1 MKGGDKVKNGAEK
14 TEELFKKY
22 GDEILRT
29 CMLILRNR
37 SLAEDAAMTVYENA
51 FTSFHTFKG
60 KACFRGEASEKTW
73 LIRIAVNVCRNIL
86 KSSAYKTSMS
96 GEIPDTASD
105 RDEYGQAETKAAVSQ
120 AIMSLPEIYREAA
133 VLHLYNGFTLK
144 EAARLAGVS
153 QSAMTF
159 RVSKAKEL
167 LRKALE
173 ECYYDRP

>member
-1 MKGGDKVKNGAEK
+1 MKNGAEK

-37 SLAEDAAMTVYENA
+37 ALAEDAAMTVYEKA
-51 FTSFHTFKG
+51 FSAFHSFHG
-60 KACFRGEASEKTW
+60 GASEKTW

-86 KSSAYKTSMS
+86 KSSAYKTSAS
-96 GEIPDTASD
+96 GEIPDTVSE
-105 RDEYGQAETKAAVSQ
+105 RDEYSAAETKAAVSQ
-120 AIMSLPEIYREAA
+120 ALMSLPEIYREAA

-144 EAARLAGVS
+144 EAAKLAGVS

-167 LRKALE
+167 LRRALE

>member
-1 MKGGDKVKNGAEK
+1 MKKGAEK

-51 FTSFHTFKG
+51 FTSFHAFKG
-60 KACFRGEASEKTW
+60 ESAEKTW

-105 RDEYGQAETKAAVSQ
+105 RDEYGQAETKSAVSQ

>member
-37 SLAEDAAMTVYENA
+37 ALAEDAAMTVYEQV
-51 FTSFHTFKG
+51 FVSFKG
-60 KACFRGEASEKTW
+60 FRGEAAEKTW
-73 LIRIAVNVCRNIL
+73 HIRIAVNVCRNIL
-86 KSSAYKTSMS
+86 KSSAYRT
-96 GEIPDTASD
+96 GTELPEEVSD
-105 RDEYGQAETKAAVSQ
+105 NGDEYTKAETKAAVSQ
-120 AIMSLPEIYREAA
+120 AIMSLSETYREAA

>member
-51 FTSFHTFKG
+51 FTSFHAFKG
-60 KACFRGEASEKTW
+60 ESSEKTW

-86 KSSAYKTSMS
+86 KSSSYKTSMS
-96 GEIPDTASD
+96 GEIPDTAAD

-133 VLHLYNGFTLK
+133 VLHLYNGFSLK

-167 LRKALE
+167 LRNALE
-173 ECYYDRP
+173 ECYYDRL

>member
-1 MKGGDKVKNGAEK
+1 MKNGAEK

-37 SLAEDAAMTVYENA
+37 SLAEDAAMAVYEKA
-51 FTSFHTFKG
+51 FLAFKG
-60 KACFRGEASEKTW
+60 FRSEASEKTW
-73 LIRIAVNVCRNIL
+73 LVRIAVNECRNIL
-86 KSSAYKTSMS
+86 RSSAYKTSMA
-96 GEIPDTASD
+96 GEIPDTAED
-105 RDEYGQAETKAAVSQ
+105 RDEFSEAETKAAVSM

-159 RVSKAKEL
+159 RVGKAKEL

>member
-1 MKGGDKVKNGAEK
+1 MKNGAEK

-51 FTSFHTFKG
+51 FTSFHAFK
-60 KACFRGEASEKTW
+60 GEASEKTW

-96 GEIPDTASD
+96 GEIPDTAAD

>member
-1 MKGGDKVKNGAEK
+1 MKNGAEK

-37 SLAEDAAMTVYENA
+37 SLAEDAAMTVYEKA
-51 FTSFHTFKG
+51 FVAFKG
-60 KACFRGEASEKTW
+60 FHGEASEKTW
-73 LIRIAVNVCRNIL
+73 LVRIAVNECRNIL
-86 KSSAYKTSMS
+86 KSSAYKTSMA
-96 GEIPDTASD
+96 GEIPDTAED
-105 RDEYGQAETKAAVSQ
+105 RDEFSEAETKAAVSM

-173 ECYYDRP
+173 ECYYD

>member
-1 MKGGDKVKNGAEK
+1 MKNGAEK

-37 SLAEDAAMTVYENA
+37 ALAEDAAMTVYEKA
-51 FTSFHTFKG
+51 FSAFHG
-60 KACFRGEASEKTW
+60 FRGEAAEKTW

-86 KSSAYKTSMS
+86 KSSAYRTSAA
-96 GEIPDTASD
+96 GEIPDTVSE
-105 RDEYGQAETKAAVSQ
+105 RDEYSAAETKAAVSQ
-120 AIMSLPEIYREAA
+120 ALMSLPEIYREAA

>member
-1 MKGGDKVKNGAEK
+1 
-14 TEELFKKY
+14 
-22 GDEILRT
+22 
-29 CMLILRNR
+29 
-37 SLAEDAAMTVYENA
+37 MTVYENA
-51 FTSFHTFKG
+51 FTSFHAFKG

-96 GEIPDTASD
+96 GEIPDTAED

-120 AIMSLPEIYREAA
+120 AIMFLPEIYREAA

>member
-1 MKGGDKVKNGAEK
+1 MKNGAEK

-37 SLAEDAAMTVYENA
+37 ALAEDAAMTVYEKA
-51 FTSFHTFKG
+51 FSAFHGFHG

-73 LIRIAVNVCRNIL
+73 LICIAVNVCRNIL
-86 KSSAYKTSMS
+86 KSSAYKTSAA
-96 GEIPDTASD
+96 GEIPDTASE
-105 RDEYGQAETKAAVSQ
+105 RDEYSAAETKAAVSQ
-120 AIMSLPEIYREAA
+120 ALMSLPQIYREAA

-144 EAARLAGVS
+144 EAAKLAGVS

-159 RVSKAKEL
+159 RVGKAKEL

-173 ECYYDRP
+173 ECYYDRF

>member
-1 MKGGDKVKNGAEK
+1 MKNGAEK

-37 SLAEDAAMTVYENA
+37 SLAEDAAMAVYEKA
-51 FTSFHTFKG
+51 FLAFKG
-60 KACFRGEASEKTW
+60 FRGEAAEKTW
-73 LIRIAVNVCRNIL
+73 LIRIAVNECRNIL
-86 KSSAYKTSMS
+86 KSSAYKTSAE
-96 GEIPDTASD
+96 GEIPDTAED
-105 RDEYGQAETKAAVSQ
+105 RDEFTEAETKAAVSQ

>member
-37 SLAEDAAMTVYENA
+37 ALAEDAAMTVYEQV
-51 FTSFHTFKG
+51 FVSFKG
-60 KACFRGEASEKTW
+60 FRGEAAEKTW

-86 KSSAYKTSMS
+86 KSSAYRT
-96 GEIPDTASD
+96 GTELPEEVSD
-105 RDEYGQAETKAAVSQ
+105 NGDEYTKAETKAAVSQ
-120 AIMSLPEIYREAA
+120 AIMSLSETYREAA

>member
-1 MKGGDKVKNGAEK
+1 MKNGAEK

-37 SLAEDAAMTVYENA
+37 ALAEDAAMTVYEKA
-51 FTSFHTFKG
+51 FSAFHGFRE
-60 KACFRGEASEKTW
+60 KARFRGEASEKTW
-73 LIRIAVNVCRNIL
+73 LIRIAINVCRNIL
-86 KSSAYKTSMS
+86 KSSAYRTSTA
-96 GEIPDTASD
+96 GEIPDTVSE
-105 RDEYGQAETKAAVSQ
+105 RDEYSAAETKAVVSQ
-120 AIMSLPEIYREAA
+120 ALMSLPRIYREAA

-144 EAARLAGVS
+144 EAAKLAGVS

>member
-37 SLAEDAAMTVYENA
+37 ALAEDAAMTVYEQV
-51 FTSFHTFKG
+51 FVSFKG
-60 KACFRGEASEKTW
+60 FRGEAAEKTW

-86 KSSAYKTSMS
+86 KSSAYRTGTELS
-96 GEIPDTASD
+96 EEVSD
-105 RDEYGQAETKAAVSQ
+105 NGDEYTKAETKAAVSQ

>member
-1 MKGGDKVKNGAEK
+1 MKNGADK
-14 TEELFKKY
+14 TEELFKKH

-37 SLAEDAAMTVYENA
+37 ALAEDAAMTVYENA
-51 FTSFHTFKG
+51 FASFH
-60 KACFRGEASEKTW
+60 AFRGEAAEKTW

-86 KSSAYKTSMS
+86 KSSAYRT
-96 GEIPDTASD
+96 GTELPEEVSD
-105 RDEYGQAETKAAVSQ
+105 NGDEYSKAETKAAVSQ

-159 RVSKAKEL
+159 RVSRAKEL

-173 ECYYDRP
+173 ECYYDGL

>member
-1 MKGGDKVKNGAEK
+1 MKGGDKVKNGADK

-29 CMLILRNR
+29 CMLIVRNR
-37 SLAEDAAMTVYENA
+37 ALAEDAAMTVYEKA
-51 FTSFHTFKG
+51 FTSFH
-60 KACFRGEASEKTW
+60 AFRSEAAEKTW

-86 KSSAYKTSMS
+86 KSSAYRTSETGGIPEDVSDS
-96 GEIPDTASD
+96 G
-105 RDEYGQAETKAAVSQ
+105 DEYSKAETKTAVSQ

>member
-37 SLAEDAAMTVYENA
+37 SLAEDAAMAVYEKA
-51 FTSFHTFKG
+51 FLAFN
-60 KACFRGEASEKTW
+60 CFRGEAAEKTW
-73 LIRIAVNVCRNIL
+73 LVRIAVNECRNIL
-86 KSSAYKTSMS
+86 KSSAYKTSMA
-96 GEIPDTASD
+96 GEIPDTAED
-105 RDEYGQAETKAAVSQ
+105 RDEFSEAETKAAVSM

-173 ECYYDRP
+173 ECYYDRI

>member
-1 MKGGDKVKNGAEK
+1 MKNGAEK

-37 SLAEDAAMTVYENA
+37 SLAEDAAMTVYEKA
-51 FTSFHTFKG
+51 FVAFK
-60 KACFRGEASEKTW
+60 CLRGEAAEKTW

-86 KSSAYKTSMS
+86 KSSAYKTSMA
-96 GEIPDTASD
+96 GEIPDTAED
-105 RDEYGQAETKAAVSQ
+105 RDEYDQAETKAAVSQ

-159 RVSKAKEL
+159 RVGKAKEL

>member
-37 SLAEDAAMTVYENA
+37 SLAEDAAMTVYEKA
-51 FTSFHTFKG
+51 FLAFKG
-60 KACFRGEASEKTW
+60 FRMEASEKTW
-73 LIRIAVNVCRNIL
+73 LIRIAVNECRNIL
-86 KSSAYKTSMS
+86 KSSAYKTSMA
-96 GEIPDTASD
+96 GEIPDTAED
-105 RDEYGQAETKAAVSQ
+105 RDEFSEAETKAAVSM

-173 ECYYDRP
+173 ECYYDRT

>member
-1 MKGGDKVKNGAEK
+1 MKNGAEK

-37 SLAEDAAMTVYENA
+37 ALAEDAAMTVYEKA
-51 FTSFHTFKG
+51 FSAFHGFRE
-60 KACFRGEASEKTW
+60 KARSRGEARFRGEASEKTW
-73 LIRIAVNVCRNIL
+73 LIRIAINVCRNIL
-86 KSSAYKTSMS
+86 KSSAYRTSAA
-96 GEIPDTASD
+96 GEIPDTVSE
-105 RDEYGQAETKAAVSQ
+105 RDEYSAAETKAVVSQ
-120 AIMSLPEIYREAA
+120 ALMSLPRIYREAA

-144 EAARLAGVS
+144 EAAKLAGVS

-159 RVSKAKEL
+159 RVSKAREL

>member
-1 MKGGDKVKNGAEK
+1 MKNGAKK

-29 CMLILRNR
+29 CMLILQNR
-37 SLAEDAAMTVYENA
+37 SLAEDATMTVYEQV
-51 FTSFHTFKG
+51 FVSFKS
-60 KACFRGEASEKTW
+60 FRGEAAEKTW

>member
-1 MKGGDKVKNGAEK
+1 MKNGAEK

-37 SLAEDAAMTVYENA
+37 ALAEDAAMTVYEKA
-51 FTSFHTFKG
+51 FSAFHSFH
-60 KACFRGEASEKTW
+60 GEASEKTW

-86 KSSAYKTSMS
+86 KSSAYKTSAA
-96 GEIPDTASD
+96 GDIPDTASE
-105 RDEYGQAETKAAVSQ
+105 RDEYSAAETKAAVSQ
-120 AIMSLPEIYREAA
+120 ALMSLPDIYREAA

-144 EAARLAGVS
+144 EAAKLAGVS

-159 RVSKAKEL
+159 RVGKAKEL

>member
-37 SLAEDAAMTVYENA
+37 SLAEDAAMTVYEQV
-51 FTSFHTFKG
+51 FVSFKS
-60 KACFRGEASEKTW
+60 FRGEAAEKTW

-105 RDEYGQAETKAAVSQ
+105 RDEYGQAETKAVVSQ

>member
-1 MKGGDKVKNGAEK
+1 MKNGAEK

-37 SLAEDAAMTVYENA
+37 ALAEDAAMTVYEKA
-51 FTSFHTFKG
+51 FSAFHG
-60 KACFRGEASEKTW
+60 FRGEADEKTW

-86 KSSAYKTSMS
+86 KSSAYRTSAE
-96 GEIPDTASD
+96 GEIPDTVSE
-105 RDEYGQAETKAAVSQ
+105 RDEYSDAETKAAVSQ
-120 AIMSLPEIYREAA
+120 ALMSLHDIYREAA

-144 EAARLAGVS
+144 EAAKLAGVS

>member
-14 TEELFKKY
+14 TEELFRKY

-37 SLAEDAAMTVYENA
+37 ALAEDAAMSVYEKA
-51 FTSFHTFKG
+51 FSAFHR
-60 KACFRGEASEKTW
+60 FRGDAAEKTW
-73 LIRIAVNVCRNIL
+73 LIRIAVNECRNIL
-86 KSSAYKTSMS
+86 RSSAYRTSAA
-96 GEIPDTASD
+96 GEIPDTVSD
-105 RDEYGQAETKAAVSQ
+105 RDEYSEAETKAAVSQ

-133 VLHLYNGFTLK
+133 VLCLYNGFTLK
-144 EAARLAGVS
+144 EAARLAGVG

-173 ECYYDRP
+173 ECL

>member
-1 MKGGDKVKNGAEK
+1 MKNGAEK

-22 GDEILRT
+22 GDEVLRT

-51 FTSFHTFKG
+51 FTSFH
-60 KACFRGEASEKTW
+60 AYRGESAEKTW
-73 LIRIAVNVCRNIL
+73 LIRIAVNVCRNVL
-86 KSSAYKTSMS
+86 KSSAYRT
-96 GEIPDTASD
+96 GTELPEEVSD
-105 RDEYGQAETKAAVSQ
+105 NGDEYSKAETKAAVSQ

-173 ECYYDRP
+173 ECYYDRL

>member
-1 MKGGDKVKNGAEK
+1 MKNGAEK

-37 SLAEDAAMTVYENA
+37 SLAEDAAMTVYEKA
-51 FTSFHTFKG
+51 FVSFKG
-60 KACFRGEASEKTW
+60 FRGEAGEKTW
-73 LIRIAVNVCRNIL
+73 LIRIAVNECRNIL

-96 GEIPDTASD
+96 GEIPDTAED
-105 RDEYGQAETKAAVSQ
+105 RDEFSEAETKAAVST

>member
-1 MKGGDKVKNGAEK
+1 MKNGAEK
-14 TEELFKKY
+14 TEELFRKY

-37 SLAEDAAMTVYENA
+37 ALAEDAAMSVYEKA
-51 FTSFHTFKG
+51 FSAFHR
-60 KACFRGEASEKTW
+60 FRGDAAEKTW
-73 LIRIAVNVCRNIL
+73 LIRIAVNECRNIL
-86 KSSAYKTSMS
+86 RSSAYRTSAA
-96 GEIPDTASD
+96 GEIPDTVSD
-105 RDEYGQAETKAAVSQ
+105 RDEYSEAETKAAVSQ

-133 VLHLYNGFTLK
+133 VLCLYNGFTLK
-144 EAARLAGVS
+144 EAARLAGVG

-173 ECYYDRP
+173 ECL